1 MEQLS
6 IIQGWLEPVFEKHN
20 VQLYSLQF
28 NKEMGMNILQV
39 AITNESDSIDLDI
52 CADVSEDISTILDA
66 HEDVIDG
73 EYYLEV
79 CSAGAERELMND
91 QQIEESIEKYVY
103 VSFKKNIGDMEDVTG
118 YLKEANAENV
128 TVEYMN
134 KTVRKRLSIAKDNI
148 KKIRLAVKI

>member
-28 NKEMGMNILQV
+28 LKDMGMNILQV
-39 AITNESDSIDLDI
+39 AITNESESIDLDI
-52 CADVSEDISTILDA
+52 CADVSEDISTILDT
-66 HEDVIDG
+66 HEDAIDG

-79 CSAGAERELMND
+79 CSAGAERELTND
-91 QQIEESIEKYVY
+91 QQIEASIEKYVY

-118 YLKEANAENV
+118 YLKEATAESV

-134 KTVRKRLSIAKDNI
+134 KTVRKRLSVAKDNI

>member
-66 HEDVIDG
+66 HEDAIEG

-91 QQIEESIEKYVY
+91 QQIEASIEKYVY
-103 VSFKKNIGDMEDVTG
+103 VSFKKNINDMEDVTG
-118 YLKEANAENV
+118 YLKEANAEGV

-134 KTVRKRLSIAKDNI
+134 KTVRKRLSVAKDNI

>member
-6 IIQGWLEPVFEKHN
+6 VIQGWLEPVFAKHN

-28 NKEMGMNILQV
+28 LKDMGMNILQV
-39 AITNESDSIDLDI
+39 AITNESESIDLDI
-52 CADVSEDISTILDA
+52 CAEVSEDISAILDL
-66 HEDVIDG
+66 HEDAIDG

-79 CSAGAERELMND
+79 CSAGAERELTND
-91 QQIEESIEKYVY
+91 QQIEASIEKYVY
-103 VSFKKNIGDMEDVTG
+103 VSFKKNINDMEDVTG
-118 YLKEANAENV
+118 YLKEVNAESL

-134 KTVRKRLSIAKDNI
+134 KTVRKRLSVTKDNI

>member
-52 CADVSEDISTILDA
+52 CANVSEDISTILDA
-66 HEDVIDG
+66 HEDAIDG

-103 VSFKKNIGDMEDVTG
+103 VSFRKNINDMEDVTG
-118 YLKEANAENV
+118 YLKEANAESV